1 MARKPSSLLGHLRKW
16 RKGAAERELKAK
28 LRRPRRGMTSEE
40 FQARYDAQHGRC
52 LIGGHKMDSIGAPH
66 SGNTPC
72 LDHSHR
78 TGLDRG
84 IICGNHNTALGL
96 FKDSPE
102 DLQAAI
108 IYLSHYPS
116 TCKGRLS
123 HHRIVQYTLPGMIR

>member
-1 MARKPSSLLGHLRKW
+1 MAHQPGSLLGQLRKY
-16 RKGAAERELKAK
+16 RRGSAEREILKH
-28 LRRPRRGMTSEE
+28 LRRPRRGMTPEE
-40 FQARYDAQHGRC
+40 FQARYDAQQGRC
-52 LIGGHKMDSIGAPH
+52 LIGGHRMDPIGIKH

-84 IICGNHNTALGL
+84 IICSNHNTALGL
-96 FKDSPE
+96 FQDSSD

-108 IYLSHYPS
+108 IYLSHYPNKR
-116 TCKGRLS
+116 KGRLT